1 MEKIEQNEEEIS
13 LIDLL
18 AVIIKYRKMII
29 FGTIAA
35 GIIGIAAIFVMPK
48 LFPSFD
54 NKEITA
60 TYSVKVT
67 PLPRNIS
74 SGLAALGIN
83 NNFEKTLTS
92 SFINL
97 PFIAS
102 EYKKFPFTNKSFT
115 SDVFFS
121 NSIVE
126 EIVKSKKL
134 QIVPAGITNYYD
146 VILRMPIEKLDTGT
160 DFVKEIVSI
169 DNESV
174 LTVLAETIP
183 LLESNTKESL
193 DKIEKSTARVND
205 FYTIQNLR
213 DLLKDIEMYKEK
225 NINIFELEKEP
236 FVLSVPQGRLKKL
249 IIVVFAAF
257 FLLVF
262 LAFARNAVL
271 NIKADPEAS
280 KIISDAWNSGK

>member
-13 LIDLL
+13 LIDLF

-35 GIIGIAAIFVMPK
+35 GIIGIAALFVMPK
-48 LFPSFD
+48 LFPSFN

-60 TYSVKVT
+60 TYSVKVN

-193 DKIEKSTARVND
+193 EKIEKSTAQVND
-205 FYTIQNLR
+205 LSTIQNLR

-236 FVLSVPQGRLKKL
+236 FVLSIAQGRLKKL

>member
-60 TYSVKVT
+60 TYTVKVT
-67 PLPRNIS
+67 PLPSNIS
-74 SGLAALGIN
+74 SALAALGIN
-83 NNFEKTLTS
+83 NNFENVLTS

-102 EYKKFPFTNKSFT
+102 EYTQFPFTTQSFT
-115 SDVFFS
+115 RDGFFS

-213 DLLKDIEMYKEK
+213 DLLKDIEIYKEK

-262 LAFARNAVL
+262 LAFARNAVQ
-271 NIKADPEAS
+271 NVKADPDAS

>member
-13 LIDLL
+13 LIDLF

-35 GIIGIAAIFVMPK
+35 GIIGIAALFVMPK
-48 LFPSFD
+48 LFPSFN

-134 QIVPAGITNYYD
+134 QIVPAVKTNYYD

-174 LTVLAETIP
+174 STVLAETIP

-193 DKIEKSTARVND
+193 EKIEKSTAQVND
-205 FYTIQNLR
+205 LSTIQNLR

-236 FVLSVPQGRLKKL
+236 FVLSIAQGRLKKL

-262 LAFARNAVL
+262 
-271 NIKADPEAS
+271 
-280 KIISDAWNSGK
+280 

>member
-60 TYSVKVT
+60 TYTVKVT
-67 PLPRNIS
+67 PLPSNIS
-74 SGLAALGIN
+74 SALAALGIN
-83 NNFEKTLTS
+83 NNFENVLTS

-102 EYKKFPFTNKSFT
+102 EYKKFPFTKKSFT
-115 SDVFFS
+115 SDGFFS

-134 QIVPAGITNYYD
+134 QIVPAGITNY
-146 VILRMPIEKLDTGT
+146 
-160 DFVKEIVSI
+160 
-169 DNESV
+169 
-174 LTVLAETIP
+174 
-183 LLESNTKESL
+183 
-193 DKIEKSTARVND
+193 
-205 FYTIQNLR
+205 
-213 DLLKDIEMYKEK
+213 
-225 NINIFELEKEP
+225 
-236 FVLSVPQGRLKKL
+236 
-249 IIVVFAAF
+249 
-257 FLLVF
+257 
-262 LAFARNAVL
+262 
-271 NIKADPEAS
+271 
-280 KIISDAWNSGK
+280 

>member
-13 LIDLL
+13 LIDLF

-35 GIIGIAAIFVMPK
+35 GIIGIAALFVMPK
-48 LFPSFD
+48 LFPSFN

-60 TYSVKVT
+60 TYSVKVN

-115 SDVFFS
+115 SDVFFL

-134 QIVPAGITNYYD
+134 QIVPAVKTNYYD

-174 LTVLAETIP
+174 STVLAETIP
-183 LLESNTKESL
+183 LLESNTKEL
-193 DKIEKSTARVND
+193 LEKIEKSTAQVND
-205 FYTIQNLR
+205 LSTIQNLR

-236 FVLSVPQGRLKKL
+236 FVLSIAQGRLKKL

-280 KIISDAWNSGK
+280 KVISDAWNSGK

>member
-1 MEKIEQNEEEIS
+1 
-13 LIDLL
+13 
-18 AVIIKYRKMII
+18 
-29 FGTIAA
+29 
-35 GIIGIAAIFVMPK
+35 
-48 LFPSFD
+48 
-54 NKEITA
+54 
-60 TYSVKVT
+60 
-67 PLPRNIS
+67 
-74 SGLAALGIN
+74 
-83 NNFEKTLTS
+83 
-92 SFINL
+92 
-97 PFIAS
+97 
-102 EYKKFPFTNKSFT
+102 
-115 SDVFFS
+115 
-121 NSIVE
+121 
-126 EIVKSKKL
+126 
-134 QIVPAGITNYYD
+134 
-146 VILRMPIEKLDTGT
+146 MPIEKLDTGT

-213 DLLKDIEMYKEK
+213 DLLKDIEIYKEK

-262 LAFARNAVL
+262 LAFARNAVQ
-271 NIKADPEAS
+271 NVKADPDAS

>member
-60 TYSVKVT
+60 TYTVKVT
-67 PLPRNIS
+67 PLPSNIS
-74 SGLAALGIN
+74 SALAALGIN
-83 NNFEKTLTS
+83 NNFENVLTS

-102 EYKKFPFTNKSFT
+102 EYKKFHITKKSFT

-213 DLLKDIEMYKEK
+213 DLLKDIEIYKEK

-262 LAFARNAVL
+262 LAFARNAVQ
-271 NIKADPEAS
+271 NVKADPDAS

>member
-60 TYSVKVT
+60 TYTVKVT
-67 PLPRNIS
+67 PLPSNIS
-74 SGLAALGIN
+74 SALAALGIN
-83 NNFEKTLTS
+83 NNFENVLTS

-102 EYKKFPFTNKSFT
+102 EYKKFPFTKKSFT
-115 SDVFFS
+115 SDGFFS

-134 QIVPAGITNYYD
+134 QIVPSGKINCYD

-205 FYTIQNLR
+205 LSTIQNLR
-213 DLLKDIEMYKEK
+213 DLLKDIEIYKEK

-236 FVLSVPQGRLKKL
+236 FVLIVAQGRLKKL

-262 LAFARNAVL
+262 LAFARNAVQ
-271 NIKADPEAS
+271 NVKADPEAS

>member
-60 TYSVKVT
+60 TYTVKVT
-67 PLPRNIS
+67 PLPSNIS
-74 SGLAALGIN
+74 SALAALGIN
-83 NNFEKTLTS
+83 NNFENVLTS

-280 KIISDAWNSGK
+280 KVISDAWNSGK

>member
-60 TYSVKVT
+60 TYTVKVT
-67 PLPRNIS
+67 PLPSNIS
-74 SGLAALGIN
+74 SALAALGIN
-83 NNFEKTLTS
+83 NNFENVLTS

-102 EYKKFPFTNKSFT
+102 EYKKFPFTKKSFT
-115 SDVFFS
+115 SDGFFS

-213 DLLKDIEMYKEK
+213 DLLKDIEIYKEK
-225 NINIFELEKEP
+225 NINIFHSK
-236 FVLSVPQGRLKKL
+236 R
-249 IIVVFAAF
+249 I
-257 FLLVF
+257 FL
-262 LAFARNAVL
+262 
-271 NIKADPEAS
+271 
-280 KIISDAWNSGK
+280 

>member
-1 MEKIEQNEEEIS
+1 
-13 LIDLL
+13 
-18 AVIIKYRKMII
+18 MII

-35 GIIGIAAIFVMPK
+35 GIIGIAALFVMPK
-48 LFPSFD
+48 LFPSFN

-134 QIVPAGITNYYD
+134 QIVPAVKTNYYD

-160 DFVKEIVSI
+160 DFVREIVSI

-183 LLESNTKESL
+183 LLESNTKESI
-193 DKIEKSTARVND
+193 DKIEKSTAQVND
-205 FYTIQNLR
+205 LSTIQNLR

-236 FVLSVPQGRLKKL
+236 FVLSIAQGRLKKL

>member
-13 LIDLL
+13 LIDLF

-35 GIIGIAAIFVMPK
+35 GIIGIAALFVMPK
-48 LFPSFD
+48 LFPSFN

-67 PLPRNIS
+67 SLPRNLS

-97 PFIAS
+97 SFIAS

-134 QIVPAGITNYYD
+134 QIVPAVKTNYYD

-174 LTVLAETIP
+174 STVLAETIS

-193 DKIEKSTARVND
+193 EKIEKSTAQVND
-205 FYTIQNLR
+205 LSTIQNLR

-236 FVLSVPQGRLKKL
+236 FVLSIAQGRLKKL

-262 LAFARNAVL
+262 LAFVRNAVL

>member
-35 GIIGIAAIFVMPK
+35 GIIGIAALFVMPK
-48 LFPSFD
+48 LFPSFN

-115 SDVFFS
+115 SDGFFS

-134 QIVPAGITNYYD
+134 QIVPAVKTNYYD

-193 DKIEKSTARVND
+193 EKIEKSTAQVND
-205 FYTIQNLR
+205 LSTIQNLR

-225 NINIFELEKEP
+225 NINIFELEEEP
-236 FVLSVPQGRLKKL
+236 FVLSIAQGRLKKL

>member
-13 LIDLL
+13 LIDLF

-35 GIIGIAAIFVMPK
+35 GIIGIAALFVMPK
-48 LFPSFD
+48 LFPSFY

-134 QIVPAGITNYYD
+134 QIVPAVKTNYYD
-146 VILRMPIEKLDTGT
+146 VILRLPIEKLDTGT

-174 LTVLAETIP
+174 STVLAETIP

-193 DKIEKSTARVND
+193 EKIEKSTAQVND
-205 FYTIQNLR
+205 LSTIQNLR

-236 FVLSVPQGRLKKL
+236 FVLSIAQGRLKKL

-280 KIISDAWNSGK
+280 KVISDAWNSGK

>member
-13 LIDLL
+13 LIDLF

-35 GIIGIAAIFVMPK
+35 GIIGIAALFVMPK
-48 LFPSFD
+48 LFPSFN

-134 QIVPAGITNYYD
+134 QIVPAVKTNYYD

-183 LLESNTKESL
+183 LLESNTKESI
-193 DKIEKSTARVND
+193 DKIEKSTAQVND
-205 FYTIQNLR
+205 LSTIQNLR

-236 FVLSVPQGRLKKL
+236 FVLSIAQGRLKKL

>member
-13 LIDLL
+13 LIDLF

-35 GIIGIAAIFVMPK
+35 GIIGIAALFVMPK
-48 LFPSFD
+48 LFPSFN

-102 EYKKFPFTNKSFT
+102 EYKKFPFTNKYFT

-134 QIVPAGITNYYD
+134 QIVPAVKTNYYD

-193 DKIEKSTARVND
+193 EKIEKSTAQVND
-205 FYTIQNLR
+205 LSTIQNLR

-236 FVLSVPQGRLKKL
+236 FVLSIAQGRLKKL

>member
-13 LIDLL
+13 LIDLF

-35 GIIGIAAIFVMPK
+35 GIIGIAALFVMPK
-48 LFPSFD
+48 LFPSFN
-54 NKEITA
+54 NKEVTA

-121 NSIVE
+121 NSIIE

-134 QIVPAGITNYYD
+134 QIVPAVKTNYYD

-225 NINIFELEKEP
+225 NINIFELEEEP
-236 FVLSVPQGRLKKL
+236 FVLSIAQGRLKNL

-280 KIISDAWNSGK
+280 KVISDAWNSGK

>member
-60 TYSVKVT
+60 TYTVKVT
-67 PLPRNIS
+67 PLPSNIS
-74 SGLAALGIN
+74 SALAALGIN
-83 NNFEKTLTS
+83 NNFENVLTS

-102 EYKKFPFTNKSFT
+102 EYKKFPFT
-115 SDVFFS
+115 SDGFFS

-213 DLLKDIEMYKEK
+213 DLLKDIEIYKEK

-262 LAFARNAVL
+262 LAFARNAVQ
-271 NIKADPEAS
+271 NVKADPDAS

>member
-60 TYSVKVT
+60 TYTVKVT
-67 PLPRNIS
+67 PLPSNIS
-74 SGLAALGIN
+74 SALAALGIN
-83 NNFEKTLTS
+83 NNFENVLTS

-213 DLLKDIEMYKEK
+213 DLLKDIEIYKEK

-236 FVLSVPQGRLKKL
+236 FVLSIAQGRLKKL

>member
-13 LIDLL
+13 LIDLF

-35 GIIGIAAIFVMPK
+35 GIIGIAALFVMPK
-48 LFPSFD
+48 LFPSFN

-67 PLPRNIS
+67 SLPRNLS

-97 PFIAS
+97 SFIAS

-115 SDVFFS
+115 SDVFFL

-134 QIVPAGITNYYD
+134 QIVPAVKTNYYD

-174 LTVLAETIP
+174 STVLAETIS

-193 DKIEKSTARVND
+193 EKIEKSTAQVND
-205 FYTIQNLR
+205 LSTIQNLR

-236 FVLSVPQGRLKKL
+236 FVLSIAQGRLKKL

-262 LAFARNAVL
+262 LAFVRNAVL